1 MVKRGSSMIHIS
13 ATEAKLHFGRLLDTA
28 RRENVAIEKQGRT
41 VAVVLSQEEFERLS
55 EIEDKLWS
63 LKADAAKKEG
73 FLSEEE
79 SEKFLDELL
88 HA

>member
-1 MVKRGSSMIHIS
+1 MIHIS
-13 ATEAKLHFGRLLDTA
+13 ATEAKMHFGKLLDTA
-28 RRENVAIEKQGRT
+28 RRETVAIEKQGRS
-41 VAVVLSQEEFERLS
+41 VAVILSQEEFERLS

-73 FLSEEE
+73 LLSEEE
-79 SEKFLDELL
+79 SEKFMDKLL